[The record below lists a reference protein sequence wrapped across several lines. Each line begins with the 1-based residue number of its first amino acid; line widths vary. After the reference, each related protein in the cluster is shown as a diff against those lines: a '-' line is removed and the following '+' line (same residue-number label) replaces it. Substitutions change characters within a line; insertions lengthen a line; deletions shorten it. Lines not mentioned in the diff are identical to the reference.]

1 MDNSAALLLKCFD
14 KLERQM
20 SADGAYSYNIMVSN
34 DPQLSHLIASFDSLL
49 HRARHYVFI
58 GLLKQAGRLMLALQ
72 ALSAKIAGILASA

>member
-20 SADGAYSYNIMVSN
+20 SADGAYSYKIMQSK

-49 HRARHYVFI
+49 QRARHYVFI
-58 GLLKQAGRLMLALQ
+58 GLLKQAGRLVIALKVLNVKII
-72 ALSAKIAGILASA
+72 ALLSE